1 VMGAARYQARHA
13 PSLAVERWQFL
24 IHAAWTPRAQQLH
37 RLFFPQADGPC
48 ALPRIECRGSPSF
61 LSGGADRVAVKRD
74 NGPGVLSTQQS
85 IFAQDY
91 PANPCLEGVDRADSL
106 ARLKC
111 YFYGSKTV
119 GSFCSFSRCSGSESN
134 GFAVVPERFGSSLV

>member
-1 VMGAARYQARHA
+1 MLR
-13 PSLAVERWQFL
+13 RWLWSAGSFSSTQRG
-24 IHAAWTPRAQQLH
+24 PRA
-37 RLFFPQADGPC
+37 RSNSIDCCFPQADGPC
-48 ALPRIECRGSPSF
+48 ALPRIECRDSPSF